1 MLLETCWVVWQRTCV
16 SSAIQNVCVVA
27 TLWSHLFFFSCKIS
41 FNSVINGIKK
51 LGVIMIL
58 KDLEVVVFFVFL
70 TKHFRD
76 SLHRQSQFCLCTFLE
91 NLLFTSS
98 CVEAENG
105 RACTY
110 FLDNEIFVLS
120 SRDEKVF
127 SFILSS
133 RENKSSISH
142 NNEIISNKT
151 KQLYKIH
158 KSGP

>member
-1 MLLETCWVVWQRTCV
+1 M
-16 SSAIQNVCVVA
+16 
-27 TLWSHLFFFSCKIS
+27 
-41 FNSVINGIKK
+41 
-51 LGVIMIL
+51 
-58 KDLEVVVFFVFL
+58 
-70 TKHFRD
+70 
-76 SLHRQSQFCLCTFLE
+76 
-91 NLLFTSS
+91 
-98 CVEAENG
+98 EAENG

-110 FLDNEIFVLS
+110 FLDNEIFVLL

-127 SFILSS
+127 SFISSS

>member
-1 MLLETCWVVWQRTCV
+1 MW
-16 SSAIQNVCVVA
+16 
-27 TLWSHLFFFSCKIS
+27 LWFWKIWKLF
-41 FNSVINGIKK
+41 
-51 LGVIMIL
+51 
-58 KDLEVVVFFVFL
+58 VFFVFL

-110 FLDNEIFVLS
+110 FLDNEIFILS

-158 KSGP
+158 KSGPWHVHTHCSVGWVCEFQGKLCELFMNFCHFS